1 MNKKLLLFDVDG
13 TLISYDGTV
22 PQSCKDALKQAK
34 DLGHYVFV
42 VTGRT
47 RNRATVG
54 DIEVSGMIC
63 GNGAYI
69 ECEGKVLKDQKLS
82 LAQVKEIT
90 DYLDCRDLCYFME
103 GNDGLYGS
111 HDFETR
117 AVPTYQKY
125 GHQGDIKIRDIY
137 PMMTFPESMYQE
149 NITKINYILN
159 SYQDY
164 LDFKEHFPQFQCLT
178 WGGQGEEALFGDCA
192 LPHIDKKKAIEQLID
207 YLQIDQVDIYAF
219 GDAEVDIPMFECAGT
234 SICVGSGREAAKK
247 AATYVTDVV
256 KNDGIFKALK
266 HFQII

>member
-13 TLISYDGTV
+13 TLVSYQGIV
-22 PQSCKDALKQAK
+22 PQSCVDALKQAK
-34 DLGHYVFV
+34 DNGHYVFV

-47 RNRATVG
+47 RNRAVV
-54 DIEVSGMIC
+54 DQIKVSGMIC

-82 LAQVKEIT
+82 LEDVKDIT
-90 DYLDCRDLCYFME
+90 DYLDHHDICYFME

-125 GHQGDIKIRDIY
+125 GHSGTPKIRDIY
-137 PMMTFPESMYQE
+137 PMMEFPQSMYQK

-159 SYQDY
+159 TYQDY

-178 WGGQGEEALFGDCA
+178 WGGQGEDALFGDCA
-192 LPHIDKKKAIEQLID
+192 LPHIDKKSAIEQLID
-207 YLQIDQVDIYAF
+207 YLDIDQKDIYAF
-219 GDAEVDIPMFECAGT
+219 GDAEVDIPMFQCAGT
-234 SICVGSGREAAKK
+234 SICMGNGREAAKK
-247 AATYVTDVV
+247 AADYITKDVQD
-256 KNDGIFKALK
+256 DGIFEALK
-266 HFQII
+266 YFKII